1 MVGTRCSGGTVIS
14 ATQLQQARQILVQNA
29 RHPNHHDVLLA
40 YARQQATPAVR
51 RALFKLLF
59 GPN

>member
-1 MVGTRCSGGTVIS
+1 MTTTPV
-14 ATQLQQARQILVQNA
+14 QQARKILVRNA
-29 RHPNHHDVLLA
+29 RHPNHHDLLLA

-59 GPN
+59 EQ

>member
-1 MVGTRCSGGTVIS
+1 MS
-14 ATQLQQARQILVQNA
+14 ATQLQQARQILVRNA